1 MSILNQRRSILFYS
15 VGLLSGLAFA
25 ALLGMRTW
33 ETPAT
38 AQAQDQSA
46 LEAKIANLQTNVEN
60 LRSRVDRSKER
71 IEGLEEILEDVLL
84 GDVHVGNADKL
95 DGLDST
101 AFQLAL
107 IAGEGIKLDE
117 QEISVD
123 FDELDKLYLSK
134 KGGTVG
140 PLTVDG
146 TLKVDGELILGIF
159 VGQPEGSAVGTLIYN
174 AETKR
179 AELFD
184 GTNWRPL

>member
-1 MSILNQRRSILFYS
+1 MSILERRQSAVIYV

-25 ALLGMRTW
+25 ALLGVRPW

-71 IEGLEEILEDVLL
+71 IPGLEEILEDVLL
-84 GDVHVGNADKL
+84 GDGHVGNADKL
-95 DGLDST
+95 DGLDSS

-107 IAGEGIKLDE
+107 TPGDGIKIEE
-117 QEISVD
+117 QEISID
-123 FDELDKLYLSK
+123 FEELDKLYLSK

-146 TLKVDGELILGIF
+146 TLKIDGQTILGIF
-159 VGQPEGSAVGTLIYN
+159 VGQPEGSVAGTVIFN